1 MAIVNRDKYTKIGD
15 IGFQCASNVISV
27 KWFDNRGVT
36 MIGNC
41 LEECNKMPTVK
52 ITVKGQ
58 SAKMAFP
65 CTDIVKD
72 YNFSMGGV
80 YPLEQKAVTA

>member
-41 LEECNKMPTVK
+41 LEECNNMSTVK

-58 SAKMAFP
+58 SAKMAFQ
-65 CTDIVKD
+65 CTDISKITTSVW
-72 YNFSMGGV
+72 
-80 YPLEQKAVTA
+80 AVFIPSNKRQ